1 MSDETWRAVKEALGE
16 HSLHLGPYFAN
27 QALNSPRHLLFTLS
41 RYKFAAKL
49 LPIDSTVRVL
59 ELGCGEGL
67 GTMMLAERGH
77 TVLGV
82 DFDADAVAHAQ
93 ETLTRPNV
101 SFQQSDFL
109 GQRFGVFDAVVS
121 LDVIEHIEE
130 PRDRVYVETI
140 ISNLSEDGFCVIG
153 TPNDTATKY
162 ASKYSQIGHVNMFTA
177 EKLYALLK
185 PSFRNVFL
193 FGMNDEVIH
202 TGFYPMANYLLALGC
217 GKASSGR

>member
-16 HSLHLGPYFAN
+16 HSLQLGPYFAN
-27 QALNSPRHLLFTLS
+27 QALNSPRHLLFSLS

-49 LPIDSTVRVL
+49 LPIDSTVKVL

-77 TVLGV
+77 TILGV
-82 DFDADAVAHAQ
+82 DFDDDAVAHAQ
-93 ETLTRPNV
+93 KTLTRPNV

-109 GQRFGVFDAVVS
+109 GKKFGVFDAVVS
-121 LDVIEHIEE
+121 LDVIEHIAE
-130 PRDRVYVETI
+130 PRDKVYVETI
-140 ISNLSEDGFCVIG
+140 TSNLSDEGFCVIG
-153 TPNDTATKY
+153 TPNDTATQY

-185 PSFRNVFL
+185 PNFRNVFL
-193 FGMNDEVIH
+193 FGMNDEVVH
-202 TGFYPMANYLLALGC
+202 TGFYPMANYLLAVGC
-217 GKASSGR
+217 GKTSGAR